1 MFCCSL
7 LPFLSTTR
15 VRVGASDLRFVDDQ
29 VWEFGGWAG
38 EAANKAG
45 GEGFGRTLITMAGFE
60 AGRVVYR
67 TPRERGQERSLS
79 YMVQIQPL
87 FLVTRRQG
95 AYGGGFSPV
104 GVKWNFAPRGRYRP
118 DVQFD
123 GGGMFTQENVPPGRT
138 SSFTFTVA
146 AGPGVVVAFTA
157 QSSAQRRIEH
167 WHLSNANLG
176 ARNHRSN
183 TRLKLS
189 WDITGLRRT
198 EYRNRQPLTN
208 RSRKRN
214 KTWSDRLR

>member
-1 MFCCSL
+1 M
-7 LPFLSTTR
+7 
-15 VRVGASDLRFVDDQ
+15 RFVDDQ
-29 VWEFGGWAG
+29 LWEFGGWAG
-38 EAANKAG
+38 EAAGKAG

-118 DVQFD
+118 YVQFD

-138 SSFTFTVA
+138 SSFNFTVA
-146 AGPGVVVAFTA
+146 AGPGVMVALPHNQA
-157 QSSAQRRIEH
+157 LSVALQY

-176 ARNHRSN
+176 ARNPAFNTIEIVVGYHWIKTHRISQ
-183 TRLKLS
+183 S
-189 WDITGLRRT
+189 SASA
-198 EYRNRQPLTN
+198 E
-208 RSRKRN
+208 
-214 KTWSDRLR
+214 SDAEAK